1 VIVLGLTGSIGMG
14 KSVTAD
20 LFREEGIPVF
30 DSDACVHQLYSGR
43 AAPLVEARFPGTVR
57 DGVVDRAIL
66 GSRVF
71 GDPGAM
77 RDLEAIVHPL
87 VRAEREAF
95 LAQARAAGA
104 KVAVLDIP
112 LLFETGA
119 ESEADLVVLVSA
131 PESVQKARV
140 LARPGMTPERFT
152 AILAKQMPDAQK
164 RRRANA
170 VIETG
175 EGLDSARRQV
185 RDLLAGLVSRE

>member
-1 VIVLGLTGSIGMG
+1 MIVLGLTGSIGMG